1 MENGLSIEK
10 IRDFGLNSPPYN
22 FSREHPFSEGL
33 YVSIFFGKSTIIPD
47 GIISIFIHCR
57 FKSFRMCGSVIILLE
72 ITLKCGMKRSNLKK
86 SVTNGEKVFF
96 LKIELIDRY
105 SYFISWHFDTFLK
118 MHNSSS
124 AST

>member
-1 MENGLSIEK
+1 
-10 IRDFGLNSPPYN
+10 
-22 FSREHPFSEGL
+22 
-33 YVSIFFGKSTIIPD
+33 
-47 GIISIFIHCR
+47 
-57 FKSFRMCGSVIILLE
+57 MCGSVIILLE

-105 SYFISWHFDTFLK
+105 SYFISRHFDTFLE
-118 MHNSSS
+118 MYNSSS